1 MQGKRC
7 VFEVNPHSVMCD
19 VRVSSLVVRDIHG
32 GQWPAASTRCP
43 LETSSPLGCSAKGW
57 PRAAS
62 PLAEQCK
69 RTPFPSLVGLA
80 PRATVAGPL
89 FARLFAA
96 GRGQAFN
103 IVAKIITPCVPPQ
116 AACNGITTLLL
127 RGALEALLG
136 WSAWAVWGGHAMGG
150 EL

>member
-1 MQGKRC
+1 LRQLR
-7 VFEVNPHSVMCD
+7 
-19 VRVSSLVVRDIHG
+19 LG

-43 LETSSPLGCSAKGW
+43 LVTNSPLGCSAKGW
-57 PRAAS
+57 PALLRLWRSSAKGTS
-62 PLAEQCK
+62 FLK
-69 RTPFPSLVGLA
+69 VGLA

-96 GRGQAFN
+96 GRGQASN

-116 AACNGITTLLL
+116 AACNGITALLL

-136 WSAWAVWGGHAMGG
+136 
-150 EL
+150 